1 MNKFM
6 KKMAALLMT
15 ALVLCLMTTAVF
27 AADTDKSEKEQAKIV
42 KERAE
47 IDELSAKALANLYE
61 KVPSAERVIDNC
73 YAYATLS
80 NTGMKLGIF
89 GDAHGRGLAVNNETG
104 ERLYMRMKEMG
115 IGLGLGV
122 KEYDLIFV
130 IGTEAAWN
138 SFISGDIKFASSAEA
153 SANDGVTGD
162 SIEGASIAAK
172 GVWVYQMTKK
182 GLSLDASIKGTKI
195 YPDKKLN
202 KYEEQEE

>member
-1 MNKFM
+1 MNRFM
-6 KKMAALLMT
+6 KKIATLLMAAF
-15 ALVLCLMTTAVF
+15 VLCLMTTAAL
-27 AADTDKSEKEQAKIV
+27 AADADKIV
-42 KERAE
+42 KERE
-47 IDELSAKALANLYE
+47 KIEELSVKALANLYE
-61 KVPSAERVIDNC
+61 KVPSAERVIENC

-115 IGLGLGV
+115 IGIGLGV

-130 IGTEAAWN
+130 IGTEEAWN

-153 SANDGVTGD
+153 SASDGVTGD
-162 SIEGASIAAK
+162 SVEGASIAAK

-202 KYEEQEE
+202 TYEEQEE

>member
-1 MNKFM
+1 MRKTTTWIM
-6 KKMAALLMT
+6 ALLMLCAMT
-15 ALVLCLMTTAVF
+15 ATVF
-27 AADTDKSEKEQAKIV
+27 AANPEKIQKERTEIEELSEK
-42 KERAE
+42 
-47 IDELSAKALANLYE
+47 ALQNLYAKE
-61 KVPSAERVIDNC
+61 PSAERVIENC

-89 GDAHGRGLAVNNETG
+89 GDAHGRGLAINNETG

-115 IGLGLGV
+115 LGLGIGV

-130 IGTEAAWN
+130 IGTETAWN

-153 SANDGVTGD
+153 AASDGVTGD

-172 GVWVYQMTKK
+172 GVWVYQITKK
-182 GLSLDASIKGTKI
+182 GLTLDASIKGTKI

-202 KYEEQEE
+202 TYEEEENA